1 VQLVVN
7 FGNDCKV
14 LAVWEN
20 CWFDVLRSTEPPAMV
35 KKKRIRAPRLSVPNN
50 ERVVVSIG
58 TSIGTEEFD
67 GTVHLL
73 SLNGGTIRIAKR
85 FALGTFG
92 DIRIKTVSGTF
103 SATIEFLRMAS
114 GNTQAFRF
122 IAMGTVARTRLDDAL
137 NKMHAQGLAVEKPS
151 LLRGFRNLA
160 RRIIPGLSSK

>member
-1 VQLVVN
+1 
-7 FGNDCKV
+7 
-14 LAVWEN
+14 
-20 CWFDVLRSTEPPAMV
+20 MV

-58 TSIGTEEFD
+58 SSIGTEEFD

-151 LLRGFRNLA
+151 SLRWFRNLA